1 MQCTHAEN
9 IHKFTAS
16 GCGETRLSIRFIC
29 PISAFCGCVCVC
41 TVMLSLTRRS
51 IQTKLH
57 RRTCIHMLASNKHTH
72 NAKRKFNYTLGYM
85 LIETCR
91 CVCVFF
97 APARAQLKLVFV
109 VASFE
114 FSCTPDCHLSL
125 SLSLSPRNFLRGKRG
140 CAHTK
145 EVTAASGREK

>member
-1 MQCTHAEN
+1 
-9 IHKFTAS
+9 
-16 GCGETRLSIRFIC
+16 
-29 PISAFCGCVCVC
+29 
-41 TVMLSLTRRS
+41 
-51 IQTKLH
+51 
-57 RRTCIHMLASNKHTH
+57 MLASSKYTH

-91 CVCVFF
+91 FCVCLFCS
-97 APARAQLKLVFV
+97 PARAQLKLVFV

-145 EVTAASGREK
+145 EITAASGRENESETVSLRSICLHTMQCIVFTSDSPNRAGQFKYYYL